1 MTTKTIPEYLEAE
14 RRQLTE
20 AQLRTEE
27 EAARIQASRH
37 GHRRTAKRPKIESPR
52 QPRAATKTKTTG
64 SRKKTRVTRKA
75 ATKARKSGGNEIYVK
90 RWSRQE
96 RKMAMKPRRACSF
109 GLCCGLAL
117 ILGFGIVPAAT
128 LAADAPPIVGDW
140 TGTLNPGAQP
150 KKQILVHISVGQ
162 DGTLSGTIDYP
173 DQNTS
178 GTLITAITYKA
189 PALHFESSSS
199 LTSYDGTFKQ
209 SSS

>member
-1 MTTKTIPEYLEAE
+1 
-14 RRQLTE
+14 
-20 AQLRTEE
+20 
-27 EAARIQASRH
+27 
-37 GHRRTAKRPKIESPR
+37 
-52 QPRAATKTKTTG
+52 
-64 SRKKTRVTRKA
+64 V
-75 ATKARKSGGNEIYVK
+75 GGNEIYVK
-90 RWSRQE
+90 RWSSQE

-117 ILGFGIVPAAT
+117 ILGFGIEPAAT

-199 LTSYDGTFKQ
+199 LTSYDGTLNKANSEIRGTWMQ
-209 SSS
+209 GGAPLSLVLKRTP